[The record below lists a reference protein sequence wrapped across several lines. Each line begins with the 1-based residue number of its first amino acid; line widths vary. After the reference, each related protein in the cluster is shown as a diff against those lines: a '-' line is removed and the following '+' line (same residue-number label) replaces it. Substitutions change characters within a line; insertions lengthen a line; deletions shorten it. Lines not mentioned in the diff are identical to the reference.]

1 MSSKCQAVWGV
12 VKSIGPWGCCWRPAA
27 GTKGTKAGCGPGFA
41 APWLW
46 QWPWSMSS
54 QGPVN
59 VHQPA
64 AAASVP
70 DLIPVLS
77 QEPPA
82 KTPVLKTH
90 GTIQEFIFS
99 LYRTTPLPGTALTE
113 LSQKVSFCIQ
123 QKEREACHKFFA
135 SYAFLLRHSPG
146 FEIQQLLIVDRGG
159 SKEFVRD
166 AWDCIIAACFI
177 WMGLDFCLHY
187 LEKD

>member
-1 MSSKCQAVWGV
+1 MVLGLQLRGCDSGLGACPHRALSTCINLLLLPPCQILFLFSA
-12 VKSIGPWGCCWRPAA
+12 KS
-27 GTKGTKAGCGPGFA
+27 
-41 APWLW
+41 L
-46 QWPWSMSS
+46 
-54 QGPVN
+54 
-59 VHQPA
+59 
-64 AAASVP
+64 
-70 DLIPVLS
+70 L
-77 QEPPA
+77 
-82 KTPVLKTH
+82 LKTH

-113 LSQKVSFCIQ
+113 LSQKVSFRIQ